1 MFWFLTGAA
10 GSKRVVF
17 GGDSAGSSKNS
28 HGYVWVDTPPIKIQ
42 NVSRNFSVAANGYV
56 EVAVSA
62 PAVSGYTYLGL
73 VGFRQGA
80 DARITLFSMSPTVV
94 GLSNRANTAFSGS
107 ITLTLIYGRNGS

>member
-1 MFWFLTGAA
+1 VFWFLTGAA

-17 GGDSAGSSKNS
+17 GGDSVGSSKNS

-56 EVAVSA
+56 NVAVSA

-73 VGFRQGA
+73 VGCRQGV
-80 DARITLFSMSPTVV
+80 DARVTLFSMSPSDV
-94 GLSNRANTAFSGS
+94 GLASRASTVLSGS